1 MSLRKS
7 SLWRSLSNSV
17 RHYPLLLATLAALL
31 VGALAFATGALVAA
45 KMLWVGGACLG
56 IVLSLVTTLRSVAKR
71 RVGVDGI
78 ALIALVG
85 ATVIGEY
92 FAAAVVSVMLATGY
106 SLERWAGGRA
116 RHELEL
122 LLNRAPKSAR
132 RFESGELRTVQL
144 EDVAPGDRLLV
155 ATGEVVPVDGLLELS
170 GAVLDESALTG
181 ESRPVERAAG
191 ERIASGVL
199 NGGAPFNLLALTSA
213 AESTY
218 AGVVR
223 LVAEAERSQTPTVR
237 LADRFALGFLGAAL
251 ATAAL
256 GWLLGGPSRAV
267 AVLVVATPCPLIL
280 AAPIAFIA
288 GLSRC
293 ASRGVIVKSGA
304 VLERL
309 ANCKTMLIDK
319 TGTVTA
325 GRATLTQTFSSG
337 QYSAKEV
344 LQFAASLD
352 QLSPHVL
359 AAAVVRA
366 ALDQQLELTMPVR
379 TAEVFG
385 QGIRGQVGDHQVKV
399 GKSQWALANEETP
412 WVREARACAD
422 LDGATTVFV
431 AVDERAV
438 GVLVLSDPVR
448 PDAKEMLASLRSRGI
463 DRIVMVTGD
472 RALIAKSVADQIGV
486 DELFAELSPGDKVEV
501 VRQET
506 VKSSTLMVGDGI
518 NDAPALAL
526 ADVGVALGAR
536 GATAAS
542 QAADAV
548 LMVEDLGRIGE
559 AFSSAQRSLRIAV
572 QSMVAGMT
580 LSLIAMVAATVG
592 WLPVVAGAALQEVID
607 AAVIL
612 NALRALRAEK
622 LVPK

>member
-399 GKSQWALANEETP
+399 GKAQWALANEETP

-548 LMVEDLGRIGE
+548 LMVEDLGRLGE